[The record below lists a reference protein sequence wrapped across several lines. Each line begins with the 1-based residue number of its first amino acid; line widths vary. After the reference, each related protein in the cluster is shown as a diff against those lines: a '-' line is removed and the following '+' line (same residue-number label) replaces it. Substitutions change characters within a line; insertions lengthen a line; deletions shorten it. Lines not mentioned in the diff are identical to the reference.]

1 VSISEIKSN
10 IINSIGN
17 TPIIKINKIT
27 QHLDHDFYGKIEY
40 FNPGGSIKDR
50 IALNIIEQAE
60 RRGELKP
67 GGTLIEAT
75 SGNTGIG
82 LAIVAAMKGYKCIFI
97 MPDKISEEKRAML
110 RAYGAK
116 VVITPTGLEPENPLS
131 HYSVAATISKNTPN
145 SYYTNQYHNPDNLSV
160 HYHVTG
166 PEIWR
171 QMGGNIDVLVGGAG
185 TGGTLSGAA
194 QFLKEK
200 NPKIKILC
208 ADPVGSI
215 LYDLFYH
222 KKIVDPPA
230 AYKVEG
236 VGEDMLPDNVKL
248 DLYSDFERV
257 TDKEA
262 FQMTRRLS
270 TEEAL
275 CVGPS
280 SALALVAAMKYSLKL
295 KQRSKILVIFP
306 DSGRSYLS
314 KAFNDQWM
322 VENGFLTSQEISQS
336 FNVEVRA
343 QEYLKL

>member
-1 VSISEIKSN
+1 MTEIKKTL
-10 IINSIGN
+10 IETIGN
-17 TPIIKINKIT
+17 TPIVKIHHIT
-27 QHLDHDFYGKIEY
+27 QHLDHDFYAKIEY

-60 RRGELKP
+60 KRGELKP
-67 GGTLIEAT
+67 GGTLVEAT

-82 LAIVAAMKGYKCIFI
+82 LAIVASLKGYKCNFV
-97 MPDKISEEKRAML
+97 MPEKISEEKRALL

-116 VVITPTGLEPENPLS
+116 VIITPTGMEPENPLS
-131 HYSVAATISKNTPN
+131 HYSVAATIAKNTPN
-145 SYYTNQYHNPDNLSV
+145 SFYTNQYHNPDNLSV

-171 QMGGNIDVLVGGAG
+171 QMGGDIDVIVGGAG
-185 TGGTLSGAA
+185 TGGTLSGTA

-200 NPKIKILC
+200 KPDIKVLC

-215 LYDLFYH
+215 LYDLFYF
-222 KKIVDPPA
+222 KKVVTPPA
-230 AYKVEG
+230 SYKVEG
-236 VGEDMLPDNVKL
+236 IGEDMLPDNVKL
-248 DLYSDFERV
+248 DLYTDFEQV
-257 TDKEA
+257 NDKEA
-262 FQMTRRLS
+262 FQMTRRLA

-280 SALALVAAMKYSLKL
+280 SALALVAAMNYSKKL
-295 KQRSKILVIFP
+295 KKRSQILVVFP

-314 KAFNDQWM
+314 KAFNDRWM
-322 VENGFLTSQEISQS
+322 LENNFITEQEFTKA

-343 QEYLKL
+343 EDYLKLL